1 MCVYRSLPS
10 PREAETLSGGG
21 DHRGVASAKRRPLST
36 TSGWHR
42 LTDGLH
48 YMAGVGVRALVV
60 SPPFDLDP
68 AKSRHGSEVDGAR
81 SAKKDT
87 PSISISDLLSRSDA
101 DEWTRYSA
109 RSNSLSIY
117 PVSPTR
123 NRKKGPVSP
132 QGLPPPL
139 ARVEGT
145 EAEQQHAETTPGPEK
160 EPYHVFNNQ
169 QKWQLV
175 VIAGVL
181 AFLAGL
187 SSNIYFPAQD
197 EIARELKIS
206 MAMVEL
212 TVTSYLLVQ
221 GLTCIF
227 WGAFADEIGRR
238 PIYLIAM
245 VLYLLANIALSY
257 SPNFAVLLLFRGV
270 QSGGGASTLI
280 LGSGVIQDIS
290 PPSSRGTFISFYF
303 AIRNFSI
310 AIGPVLGGALAQQ
323 FGFRSIFI
331 FLLIVTV
338 ILLLIVVFYLP
349 ETLRAIAGNGS
360 LRLRGVYQP
369 WIRQLKE
376 PKYTHEAAAPRVP
389 QKITSRTVLAP
400 LKLLFEKDIL
410 VSLLFS
416 GIVYTIWGLTTATT
430 TPMFESTFHL
440 NETFIGMCFLP
451 NGAGTIAGSLAGTL
465 MTTDYKAVQQAYNAA
480 HDLPQDHELLSK
492 NLPWDFPLERA
503 RLRHI
508 PWITAIFTVSV
519 GLYGF
524 SMDGKLL
531 PWLTSR
537 PGWIAVPLLLQFL
550 IAAGTNAIIAI
561 SQTMISDMCPGQGA
575 GSTAITTFVSRT
587 LNAMGVTFVVQLLE
601 AWGPGFLFLGLGLL
615 GVVYVPLALASWHY
629 GPRWRRERL
638 VRLEKVEEEE
648 QDATMASVMASVMA
662 TSTTDLEKK

>member
-10 PREAETLSGGG
+10 PREVETLSGGG
-21 DHRGVASAKRRPLST
+21 DHHGVASAKRRPLST

-48 YMAGVGVRALVV
+48 YMAG
-60 SPPFDLDP
+60 
-68 AKSRHGSEVDGAR
+68 SRHGGEVDGAR

-160 EPYHVFNNQ
+160 EPYHVFNNR

-187 SSNIYFPAQD
+187 SSNIYFPTQD

-270 QSGGGASTLI
+270 QSGGGASMLI

-416 GIVYTIWGLTTATT
+416 GIVYTIWGLTNATT

-440 NETFIGMCFLP
+440 NETFIG
-451 NGAGTIAGSLAGTL
+451 AGTIAGSLLAGTL

-524 SMDGKLL
+524 SMDCELL

-537 PGWIAVPLLLQFL
+537 PGWIAVPLPPRQLALRPPMK
-550 IAAGTNAIIAI
+550 AGETGQAGEGGRGG
-561 SQTMISDMCPGQGA
+561 TGCHHGISD
-575 GSTAITTFVSRT
+575 
-587 LNAMGVTFVVQLLE
+587 GVGDGYVYNRFGEEVMIYIHLYLE
-601 AWGPGFLFLGLGLL
+601 RAVGIWEFF
-615 GVVYVPLALASWHY
+615 
-629 GPRWRRERL
+629 
-638 VRLEKVEEEE
+638 
-648 QDATMASVMASVMA
+648 
-662 TSTTDLEKK
+662 